1 MPALTEIGEIGL
13 EYLGREYR
21 LRPSFAAMARLGT
34 PAEIVE
40 AFGLLFGAPPEP
52 TGNPVLDRPRW
63 RVWGREQ
70 FRAALSV
77 LYACCD
83 DDLSALIGWT
93 TERMTYRPGAMPA
106 ANITVLARELLRHG
120 VVGDVP
126 ADPRQPK
133 RGKFAAEFHARDF
146 AAMAMAHLG
155 LSEADAWQ
163 MTMTGFILAM
173 RAKFPPPETPTKD
186 DAPSEE
192 AHDATMA
199 WLAAVNAKRLA
210 EAVG

>member
-1 MPALTEIGEIGL
+1 MHILTEIGEIGL
-13 EYLGREYR
+13 EYQGREYR
-21 LRPSFAAMARLGT
+21 LRPSLAAMARIGT

-40 AFGLLFGAPPEP
+40 VFGLVLGGPPEP

-63 RVWGREQ
+63 RAWGREQ

-77 LYACCD
+77 LHACCD
-83 DDLSALIGWT
+83 DDLSPLIGWT

-120 VVGDVP
+120 VIGDVP
-126 ADPRQPK
+126 TDPRQPK
-133 RGKFAAEFHARDF
+133 RGKFSPEFHARDF
-146 AAMAMAHLG
+146 AALAMAHLG
-155 LSEADAWQ
+155 LSEAEAWQ
-163 MTMTGFILAM
+163 MTMTSFILAM

-199 WLAAVNAKRLA
+199 WLAAVNAKRVA
-210 EAVG
+210 ANG